1 MVNYTIRFSKDLELV
16 TVDYRL
22 ETEEGKTDRIST
34 LSLYVDGKDVFTKNA
49 SGNTK
54 LFGTELVTL
63 ADETKDVRVGF
74 AVSDTTGWTTSGDD
88 TLRGEHPFDDAQFL
102 G

>member
-1 MVNYTIRFSKDLELV
+1 MVNYTIKFSKELELV
-16 TVDYRL
+16 TVDYHV
-22 ETEEGKTDRIST
+22 ETEAGKTDRIST
-34 LSLYVDGKDVFTKNA
+34 LSLYVNGKDVFTKNA

-63 ADETKDVRVGF
+63 VDETKDVRVGF
-74 AVSDTTGWTTSGDD
+74 AVSDTTGYTASGDD
-88 TLRGEHPFDDAQFL
+88 VLRGGHPFDDAQFL